1 MALIGDGSTG
11 LGSSGAGPDRSIGLH
26 LGGVLS
32 SDGGGFRS
40 GDHPPGLGVQRTFN
54 RGCSMASH
62 GLLLP
67 LRTDHPNLAAIDRR
81 LPLDD
86 AGFGDRATGISLDL
100 ATGR

>member
-11 LGSSGAGPDRSIGLH
+11 LGSSGAGPGLSIVLH

-32 SDGGGFRS
+32 LDGGGSRS

-54 RGCSMASH
+54 RGCSMASN

-67 LRTDHPNLAAIDRR
+67 LRTDHPNRAAIDRR

-86 AGFGDRATGISLDL
+86 AGFGDRAARITLDL
-100 ATGR
+100 VSGR